1 MSLEQFSGFLHRN
14 PSLDDNQIATILT
27 MWQQL
32 NPPIDDTADQE
43 LDVIANPT
51 RVRSTTVI
59 AGPASEVVTPTRRL
73 KTGMYRRRAPQQC
86 TAFDPTITKNGTV
99 SYPNPTGATPFSQ
112 IFGCLGIMNGT
123 QWTSFSDAPR
133 FAFGSGSLGFAAWVL
148 NPGTGTY
155 GLFCKR
161 NIANTTNAGVE
172 IWISG
177 GNTISCRIS
186 DGTNTVLTSVI
197 KTLND
202 GLPHSIIIN
211 IPSGVASVEIFV
223 DNVSQG
229 ILPRTGVGSITN
241 TRTAY
246 ILARDN
252 AGTPQDLYSGSIAL
266 IQVKKGEIFSSQ
278 QRTDYHSNGII
289 DTSGSPTVDCFLV
302 PYAMDDGVEPD
313 AYASLSFAH
322 A

>member
-51 RVRSTTVI
+51 RVRSTTVKTGPGDEI
-59 AGPASEVVTPTRRL
+59 ATPTRRR

-86 TAFDPTITKNGTV
+86 TAFDPIITKTGTV
-99 SYPNPTGATPFSQ
+99 SYPNPTGATAFSQ

-123 QWTSFSDAPR
+123 QWISFSDAPR
-133 FAFGSGSLGFAAWVL
+133 LAAGSGKTAFACWVL

-155 GLFCKR
+155 GLLCKR
-161 NIANTTNAGVE
+161 NIANTTNAGIE
-172 IWISG
+172 IWITG
-177 GNTISCRIS
+177 GNSINVRIA
-186 DGTNTVLTSVI
+186 DGTNTVLLTVSA
-197 KTLND
+197 TLND
-202 GLPHSIIIN
+202 GNPHSIIIN
-211 IPSGVASVEIFV
+211 VPDAGNLEIFV
-223 DNVSQG
+223 DNVSKG
-229 ILPRTGVGSITN
+229 TISRGSVGSITN
-241 TRTAY
+241 TRTTY
-246 ILARDN
+246 VLARDN

-266 IQVKKGEIFSSQ
+266 VQWKKGEIFSSG
-278 QRTDYHSNGII
+278 QRTDYHSNGVI
-289 DTSGSPTVDCFLV
+289 DTSGSATVDCFLV
-302 PYAMDDGVEPD
+302 PYAMSDDVEPD